1 MSTVQFLT
9 RREAA
14 DLMGIAAK
22 TLSNWAVRGY
32 GPQAYNPSGGKALYD
47 RNEIIAF
54 VKGTSIVSQPAVPKR
69 GRGRPSKQANRRT
82 G

>member
-9 RREAA
+9 RRQAA

-32 GPQAYNPSGGKALYD
+32 GPRVYNPSGGRALYD
-47 RNEIIAF
+47 RDEVIGF
-54 VKGTSIVSQPAVPKR
+54 VKGTPIMSQPAVPKR
-69 GRGRPSKQANRRT
+69 GRGRPPKQTNWKN